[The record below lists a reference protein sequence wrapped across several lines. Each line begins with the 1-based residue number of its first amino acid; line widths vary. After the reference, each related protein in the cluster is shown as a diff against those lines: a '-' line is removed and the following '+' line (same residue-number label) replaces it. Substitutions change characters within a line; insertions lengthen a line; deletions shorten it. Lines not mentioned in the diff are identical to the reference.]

1 MIIKCDRC
9 ESRFNI
15 DESILKEGGSKVRC
29 SVCKSVFTAF
39 PPRKGRLAE
48 EADEDEFAL
57 VDTAELD
64 RLPPERASGPGSR
77 DKGMEESFDKLF
89 EDALEEEIHYVEDSE
104 PEGKQGLIGLA
115 DEGSEADMITPK
127 ATAGRRKK
135 ERSHVLLITLVIVL
149 VFIVGALIV
158 FFLAPD
164 ILPDSLSALK
174 PVNKEEI
181 TDTGTRRLAFKDVSG
196 SFLMND
202 MAGKLYVIKGDVI
215 NNYPKSR
222 SYILLKANILDVKGK
237 SVRQKLSYAG
247 NTFTE
252 DQLMKFSMQE
262 IDKGLK
268 NQAGKGDIN
277 VNIGPGSSVPF
288 MIVFEGLPDNLGEFE
303 VEAVS
308 SSPGE

>member
-1 MIIKCDRC
+1 MIIRCEKCD
-9 ESRFNI
+9 SRFNI
-15 DESILKEGGSKVRC
+15 DEKILKEGGSKVRC
-29 SVCKSVFTAF
+29 SVCKSVFTVF
-39 PPRKGRLAE
+39 PPREGRQAE
-48 EADEDEFAL
+48 ETDEDDLAL

-64 RLPPERASGPGSR
+64 RLPSKKGSGIGSH
-77 DKGMEESFDKLF
+77 DKEVEENFDRLF
-89 EDALEEEIHYVEDSE
+89 EDALEEGIQEVES
-104 PEGKQGLIGLA
+104 PELEDKQGLTERD
-115 DEGSEADMITPK
+115 DEGSEVDMIAPR
-127 ATAGRRKK
+127 AAAGRLKR
-135 ERSHVLLITLVIVL
+135 ERSHVLLITLVVIL

-181 TDTGTRRLAFKDVSG
+181 TDTGTRRLGFKDVSG
-196 SFLMND
+196 SFLTNNI
-202 MAGKLYVIKGDVI
+202 AGKLYVIKGDVI

-222 SYILLKANILDVKGK
+222 SFILLKANILDVKGK
-237 SVRQKLSYAG
+237 SVKQKLSYAG

-252 DQLMKFSMQE
+252 DQLMKFSIQE
-262 IDKGLK
+262 IDNSLK

-277 VNIGPGSSVPF
+277 VNIGPGNTVPF
-288 MIVFEGLPDNLGEFE
+288 MIVFDGLPDNLGEFE

>member
-1 MIIKCDRC
+1 MIIRCEKCD
-9 ESRFNI
+9 SRFNI
-15 DESILKEGGSKVRC
+15 DERILKNGGSKVKC

-39 PPRKGRLAE
+39 PSHEGRLVE
-48 EADEDEFAL
+48 ETDEDDFAL

-64 RLPPERASGPGSR
+64 RLPPKRAPGPGSY
-77 DKGMEESFDKLF
+77 DKEIEENFDKLF
-89 EDALEEEIHYVEDSE
+89 EDALEEGIQYVESPE
-104 PEGKQGLIGLA
+104 PEDKQGLTERA
-115 DEGSEADMITPK
+115 DEVSEADMITPR
-127 ATAGRRKK
+127 AAAGRRKK
-135 ERSHVLLITLVIVL
+135 ERSHVLLITLVIIL

-174 PVNKEEI
+174 PVNEEEI
-181 TDTGTRRLAFKDVSG
+181 TDTGTRRLKFKDVSG
-196 SFLMND
+196 SFLMNN

-215 NNYPKSR
+215 NDYPKSR
-222 SYILLKANILDVKGK
+222 SFILLKANILDVKGK
-237 SVRQKLSYAG
+237 SVKQKLSYAG

-252 DQLMKFSMQE
+252 DQLMNFSMQE
-262 IDKGLK
+262 INNGLK

-277 VNIGPGSSVPF
+277 VDIEPGGSVPF
-288 MIVFEGLPDNLGEFE
+288 MIVFEELPDNLGEFE